1 MALTAIVKVTAGV
14 TTPTGA
20 VTFTS
25 GTTTLGSAALG
36 AAGTATL
43 KSTFAVGAY
52 SIVATYSGDAND
64 SGSASSPYSLQV
76 QIATTATAVI
86 ASPSPATVDSP
97 ISFVAKVTG
106 NGGIPTG
113 NVAFSADGTSMGTAA
128 LDATGTATL
137 SYAALAAGT
146 HTITAS
152 YAGDAND
159 SPSTSATV
167 SLVVTTIPTATAL
180 GATSTGGA
188 SPQVTLVAA
197 VVGTVGPTP
206 TGTVTFNDGTTEIGS
221 ATLDSSG
228 IATLNP
234 NLAAGSYTIVA
245 VYGGDAL
252 HSPSTS
258 MPATVSGT
266 PAGFNLTV
274 NPSSVSMAA
283 GQNATV
289 TVTVS
294 SVGGFADANIGLGCA
309 SLPAAVNCHFSSA
322 SVGLAANATQTVQL
336 TIDTNNPLSG
346 GSSAMNVRAGNRRA
360 TLAGLAIR
368 PILSV
373 PLSVFFGLIFWR
385 FRKRN
390 RALFGALSI
399 LVLGSAAMLVN
410 GCSGFSQA
418 TATPGNY
425 VIQVTAT
432 GTNSNVTHYRNVTLN
447 ITQ

>member
-1 MALTAIVKVTAGV
+1 
-14 TTPTGA
+14 
-20 VTFTS
+20 
-25 GTTTLGSAALG
+25 
-36 AAGTATL
+36 
-43 KSTFAVGAY
+43 
-52 SIVATYSGDAND
+52 
-64 SGSASSPYSLQV
+64 
-76 QIATTATAVI
+76 
-86 ASPSPATVDSP
+86 VDSP